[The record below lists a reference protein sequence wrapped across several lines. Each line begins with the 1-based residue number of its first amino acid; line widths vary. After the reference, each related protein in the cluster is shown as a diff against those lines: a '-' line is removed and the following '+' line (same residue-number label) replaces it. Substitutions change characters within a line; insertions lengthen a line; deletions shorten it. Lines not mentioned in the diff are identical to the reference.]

1 MAIHFKTTKE
11 RLDYLK
17 GKHEEI
23 IPVEVKIEKTTTKN
37 TKKDAENEGKPQKT
51 AKKGKKND

>member
-1 MAIHFKTTKE
+1 MALHFKTTKE

-23 IPVEVKIEKTTTKN
+23 VPVEVKPTEVKEEKPKEQKKKAASKKE
-37 TKKDAENEGKPQKT
+37 KKDGKVQ
-51 AKKGKKND
+51 AK

>member
-1 MAIHFKTTKE
+1 MAIHFKTSKE

-23 IPVEVKIEKTTTKN
+23 VPVEVKEEKPKKKAQKKKAE
-37 TKKDAENEGKPQKT
+37 KKDGKVQ
-51 AKKGKKND
+51 AK